1 MCPCNQR
8 HCFLDDSMTGKTEAA
23 NERGSLI
30 DRNLQVTTNLSVSDG
45 GGQEREKSRDRRRH
59 Q

>member
-8 HCFLDDSMTGKTEAA
+8 DCFPDESMTEETGAA

-45 GGQEREKSRDRRRH
+45 GGQEREKSRDRERH